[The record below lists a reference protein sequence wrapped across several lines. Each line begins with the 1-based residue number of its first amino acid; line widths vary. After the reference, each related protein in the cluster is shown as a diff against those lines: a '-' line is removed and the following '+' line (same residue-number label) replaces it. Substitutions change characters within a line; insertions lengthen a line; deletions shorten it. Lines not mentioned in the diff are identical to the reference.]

1 MKNMKVWDRVLLLG
15 TCLLAAYQVVIGVEG
30 LNTLSMIS
38 YTIAFGVLLVAALLM
53 IILGFGALDTPVVA
67 IVATVIPLGLS
78 LGLVWEYL
86 PQWRFPYLL
95 FVVVGF
101 LAIVITRLTKLGRL
115 ASWVLA
121 LVHGV
126 AGLVIFLLP
135 IALSLTGQ
143 VGAGFALVGVGG
155 ALIGL
160 GGLLLTFLRVGRPML
175 PQAVI
180 LKILPGL
187 LLLTT
192 AAFVLGFALG

>member
-1 MKNMKVWDRVLLLG
+1 MKSMKVWDRVLLLG

>member
-1 MKNMKVWDRVLLLG
+1 MKSMKVWDRVLLLG

-67 IVATVIPLGLS
+67 IVATVIPFGLS

-86 PQWRFPYLL
+86 PRWRFPYLL

>member
-1 MKNMKVWDRVLLLG
+1 MRLLLG

-67 IVATVIPLGLS
+67 IVATVIPFGLS

-86 PQWRFPYLL
+86 PRWRFPYLL

>member
-1 MKNMKVWDRVLLLG
+1 MKSMKVWDRVLLLG

-67 IVATVIPLGLS
+67 IVATVIPFGLS

-86 PQWRFPYLL
+86 PRWRFPYLL

-155 ALIGL
+155 VLIGL

>member
-1 MKNMKVWDRVLLLG
+1 MKSMKVWDRVLLLG

-67 IVATVIPLGLS
+67 IVATVIPFGLS

>member
-1 MKNMKVWDRVLLLG
+1 MKSMKVWDRVLLLG

-38 YTIAFGVLLVAALLM
+38 YTIAFGVLLVAALLI

-67 IVATVIPLGLS
+67 IVATVIPFGLS

-86 PQWRFPYLL
+86 PRWRFPYLL

-155 ALIGL
+155 VLIGL

>member
-1 MKNMKVWDRVLLLG
+1 MKSMKVWDRVLLLG

-67 IVATVIPLGLS
+67 IVATVIPFGLS

-155 ALIGL
+155 VLIGL

>member
-1 MKNMKVWDRVLLLG
+1 MKSMKVWDRVLLLG

-155 ALIGL
+155 VLIGL